1 MEAQY
6 CIQKLINEFKNKN
19 EFQEKIY
26 NPYYLIYNM
35 VTNKIAIKFNNT
47 TTENEICSP
56 ELLDDETTIDLF
68 ICKSHDNNCSFVE
81 ILSGEIAEK
90 RIHEYYEFFN
100 LSALD
105 INSFQEYSS
114 LSGCNFQHFEAT
126 MTEFWCKS
134 NPNLDSFKIIH
145 LELN

>member
-6 CIQKLINEFKNKN
+6 CIQKLINEFKCKN

-26 NPYYLIYNM
+26 NSYYLIYNT
-35 VTNKIAIKFNNT
+35 VTNKITIKLDNI
-47 TTENEICSP
+47 TTENELCSP

-68 ICKSHDNNCSFVE
+68 VCKSNDNDCSFIE
-81 ILSGEIAEK
+81 ILSAEIAEK

-100 LSALD
+100 LPASD

-114 LSGCNFQHFEAT
+114 LSGLHFQHFEAT

-134 NPNLDSFKIIH
+134 NANLDSFKIIH
-145 LELN
+145 LEIN